1 MMTVMWHSL
10 RQQFQEVSALK
21 AGPGDKSR
29 PSFLACHPPRNGKS
43 FDIIILSR
51 SGLPVSV
58 TDRFANHTG
67 IRSPLG
73 RAHPSAAVTKSAAR
87 SLIMMLGAYVLPETR
102 SEEHMS
108 ERQSLMRIS
117 YAVTCFTKKKY
128 EIFLSF

>member
-87 SLIMMLGAYVLPETR
+87 SPIMMLGALVFRTEERRVGKECVNTCMCWW
-102 SEEHMS
+102 SE
-108 ERQSLMRIS
+108 
-117 YAVTCFTKKKY
+117 YA
-128 EIFLSF
+128 

>member
-29 PSFLACHPPRNGKS
+29 PSFFACHPPRNGKS

-73 RAHPSAAVTKSAAR
+73 RAPPSAAVMQSAAR
-87 SLIMMLGAYVLPETR
+87 SPIMMLGALVLTEQSRGMMSASARSDEHKPEL
-102 SEEHMS
+102 
-108 ERQSLMRIS
+108 QYLMRKS
-117 YAVTCFTKKKY
+117 TA
-128 EIFLSF
+128 